1 MPVPVLRLAALLGA
15 LWLAAPAA
23 AQDQPATPASPPG
36 AMAQSPGTLLQTERL
51 AALPAGMQGWRIR
64 YATAIDEATP
74 ASGVATV
81 LAPDPLPAGAL
92 PAITWAH
99 GTTGLLQRCMPSHFP
114 DPTAGIPALAQIMAR
129 GWVVVAPDYPFAE
142 EGGPHPFLLGDATAR
157 AILDALRAA
166 RALPGLPLSG
176 DAVVW
181 GHAQGG
187 HAALWTG
194 IIAPAAASDLVI
206 RGIAAIAPIADPAAV
221 LSASPGVDLLLGPY
235 LATAFARFHP
245 DLAFTDLVRPG
256 ARVAA
261 RDIAALCAA
270 YPPSDTAR
278 LFARAATIP
287 DGVLA
292 LGHPGLAA
300 RLAANAASAP
310 IGAPLL
316 VAQGEADIIV
326 PAALTEAWAA
336 ARCAAGQ
343 TMELLRFAGQD
354 HAGLLRPGSPL
365 EAPLLDWTAARLA
378 GSAPPPGCPVTR
390 R

>member
-1 MPVPVLRLAALLGA
+1 
-15 LWLAAPAA
+15 
-23 AQDQPATPASPPG
+23 
-36 AMAQSPGTLLQTERL
+36 MAQSPGTLLQTERL